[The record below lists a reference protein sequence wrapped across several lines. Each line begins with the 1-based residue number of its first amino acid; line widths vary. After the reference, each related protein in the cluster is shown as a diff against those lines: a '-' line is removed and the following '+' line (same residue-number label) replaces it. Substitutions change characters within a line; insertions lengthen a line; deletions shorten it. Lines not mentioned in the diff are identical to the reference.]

1 MTGMKE
7 IETDTYT
14 FRIPRF
20 LLAKMKA
27 QAGKEGRKPP
37 EWLRELIRAELANKR
52 ADGPKNAIGGT
63 HS

>member
-1 MTGMKE
+1 MKKA
-7 IETDTYT
+7 TKDLTYT
-14 FRIPRF
+14 FRLSKP
-20 LLAKMKA
+20 LLAA
-27 QAGKEGRKPP
+27 AHRQARLDDRGTA